1 LLVIVHLTSSRRK
14 PVAYERSAV
23 RDAVS
28 AGLLIM
34 LANVTYLVAVREGL
48 LSVVAAIVSLYPAAT
63 VALAMLIDRERVART
78 QIAGMGLA
86 LVSLLLVSTG
96 A

>member
-1 LLVIVHLTSSRRK
+1 
-14 PVAYERSAV
+14 
-23 RDAVS
+23 
-28 AGLLIM
+28 M

-86 LVSLLLVSTG
+86 LVSVLLVSTG

>member
-1 LLVIVHLTSSRRK
+1 
-14 PVAYERSAV
+14 
-23 RDAVS
+23 
-28 AGLLIM
+28 LIM

>member
-1 LLVIVHLTSSRRK
+1 MV
-14 PVAYERSAV
+14 YERSAA

-63 VALAMLIDRERVART
+63 VALAMLIDRERVVRT
-78 QIAGMGLA
+78 QVAGMGIA

>member
-1 LLVIVHLTSSRRK
+1 
-14 PVAYERSAV
+14 
-23 RDAVS
+23 
-28 AGLLIM
+28 M
-34 LANVTYLVAVREGL
+34 LANVTYLLAVREGL

>member
-1 LLVIVHLTSSRRK
+1 ASSRRK

>member
-1 LLVIVHLTSSRRK
+1 
-14 PVAYERSAV
+14 
-23 RDAVS
+23 
-28 AGLLIM
+28 M